1 MGTSLVKLLAQF
13 HMQTETSS
21 PFLFLYCHYIRQIM
35 DRQYHQLSDLWGQR
49 QHSTFK
55 GLTPDGRYIH
65 LTKTGR
71 VTYHPSYYTIDG
83 RLLQPHSLLEN
94 P

>member
-1 MGTSLVKLLAQF
+1 MENKVCQDDNTPLENIPIVHIPKS
-13 HMQTETSS
+13 
-21 PFLFLYCHYIRQIM
+21 IM
-35 DRQYHQLSDLWGQR
+35 YLS
-49 QHSTFK
+49 STFK